1 MNPSKDEGHTYHLI
15 DLEGQEFFSGTGD
28 EHQALRMNKTL
39 LMNAIA
45 SQPTPQFGPAY
56 DTPAAEHVGAF
67 APLDELQ
74 EILTTLGVET
84 IESVAIDSAPAEF
97 ESTAHAVPDA
107 VETRLSDADSAERL
121 PEESFNVALATTLD
135 STLLATQSE
144 DEFERLI
151 SGTVGHDTEYLLQ
164 DVQDTLG
171 SLSGMANRLAE
182 QKKDT
187 LKQQKTLHGRD
198 LALQDKERQLSEKED
213 DLRQLH
219 KQLLQDRNQL
229 TQEAE
234 NNARAVAERSSA
246 LQQLAESL
254 EARER
259 ASGRRAELLQQ
270 ENTRTEELSTQ
281 LRARLAQLH
290 KREGELQRK
299 GLELSESLKQLKSTK
314 ERFSAIVKSF
324 NDSVQLGGEPHVIGL
339 RADEDAGG
347 GHVEPV

>member
-1 MNPSKDEGHTYHLI
+1 MNSRKAQVPTYHLI
-15 DLEGQEFFSGTGD
+15 DLEGQDVFAGAGGV
-28 EHQALRMNKTL
+28 HQTLRMNKTL
-39 LMNAIA
+39 LLNAIA
-45 SQPTPQFGPAY
+45 SQSAPQFGPAY
-56 DTPAAEHVGAF
+56 ETPAGELPGAY
-67 APLDELQ
+67 APLEALQ
-74 EILTTLGVET
+74 QILTTLEVENVVT
-84 IESVAIDSAPAEF
+84 TYTPSELAAQPE
-97 ESTAHAVPDA
+97 
-107 VETRLSDADSAERL
+107 ADSTVL
-121 PEESFNVALATTLD
+121 TSQQPSDVALATTLD
-135 STLLATQSE
+135 TTLLVAEGE

-171 SLSGMANRLAE
+171 SLSGMASRLTE
-182 QKKDT
+182 QKKDA
-187 LKQQKTLHGRD
+187 LKQQKALHGRD
-198 LALQDKERQLSEKED
+198 LALQDKERLLSEKED

-234 NNARAVAERSSA
+234 NTARAVAERSSA

-259 ASGRRAELLQQ
+259 ASTRRAELLQQ
-270 ENTRTEELSTQ
+270 ENTRTEELSAL

-314 ERFSAIVKSF
+314 DRFSAIVKSF
-324 NDSVQLGGEPHVIGL
+324 NETVQLGGEPQLAGL
-339 RADEDAGG
+339 RADEDAGD
-347 GHVEPV
+347 GHVEAV